1 MLTIDEIKVRLTPIF
16 ESNNIQKAIIFG
28 SHALGLASANSDVD
42 LIVDNNGFP
51 LGFSFFKIAG
61 ECEEIL
67 GTRVDLYEFSEIEPN
82 STLDYNI
89 KTKGVLI
96 YGS

>member
-1 MLTIDEIKVRLTPIF
+1 MLTIAEIKSRLHPIF
-16 ESNNIQKAIIFG
+16 ESNNIQKAVLFG
-28 SHALGLASANSDVD
+28 SHADGGAGSASDVD
-42 LIVDNNGFP
+42 LIVDNNGSP

-67 GTRVDLYEFSEIEPN
+67 GTSVDLYEFREIEPE

-96 YGS
+96 YGN